1 MSTFER
7 LSITIAV
14 FIVVILAA
22 TYGGIVI
29 GQRLEKQR
37 SLEAANAAFQKS
49 REVENEV
56 EALNPYQRC
65 LALGGL
71 PDECKVFLRGL
82 DKTTQGK

>member
-7 LSITIAV
+7 LSIAIAII
-14 FIVVILAA
+14 IVAILAVG
-22 TYGGIVI
+22 YSGIVI

-65 LALGGL
+65 LAIGGV

-82 DKTTQGK
+82 DKTTEGK

>member
-1 MSTFER
+1 MSTLER
-7 LSITIAV
+7 LSIAIAII
-14 FIVVILAA
+14 IVVILAA

-29 GQRLEKQR
+29 GQRLEKQK

-65 LALGGL
+65 LAIGGV

-82 DKTTQGK
+82 DKTTEGK

>member
-7 LSITIAV
+7 LSIAIAV
-14 FIVVILAA
+14 FIVVILAVG
-22 TYGGIVI
+22 YSGIVI
-29 GQRLEKQR
+29 GQRLEKQK
-37 SLEAANAAFQKS
+37 SLEAANAAFQQS

-65 LALGGL
+65 LAVGGVPYDCRVL
-71 PDECKVFLRGL
+71 LRGL

>member
-7 LSITIAV
+7 LSIAIAII
-14 FIVVILAA
+14 IVVILAA

-71 PDECKVFLRGL
+71 PDECQVLLRGL
-82 DKTTQGK
+82 DKTTESK

>member
-7 LSITIAV
+7 LPIAIAII
-14 FIVVILAA
+14 IVVILAA

-29 GQRLEKQR
+29 GQRLEKQK
-37 SLEAANAAFQKS
+37 SLAAANAAFQKS

-56 EALNPYQRC
+56 EALTPYNRC

-71 PDECKVFLRGL
+71 PNECKILLRGL
-82 DKTTQGK
+82 DKTTKGE

>member
-7 LSITIAV
+7 LSIAIAV
-14 FIVVILAA
+14 FIVVILAVG
-22 TYGGIVI
+22 YSGIVI
-29 GQRLEKQR
+29 GQRLEKQK
-37 SLEAANAAFQKS
+37 SLEAANAAFQQS

-82 DKTTQGK
+82 DKTTESK